1 MERFA
6 SSISLAGRARTSKS
20 RTAIHIGWAA
30 VFCLAAGPAPSQ
42 PYKSVD
48 GLPFYH
54 VQPLYSA
61 RADVN
66 RFLEQATFGPSEAL
80 IAHVQAVGLDG
91 YLQEQFAA
99 PASTYP
105 SLPEQPASASAGCPT
120 GAPPACLR
128 DKYTMFPL
136 QVQFFKNALSGEDQL
151 RQRVALALHQILVV
165 SGVKVRQP
173 SEVSPYLN
181 MLQQDAFANYRQI
194 LYDLTLNSAMG
205 HYLDMVNNDAPVP
218 NSPISPNENYAREV
232 LQLFSIGVN
241 QLQPDGTVVL
251 DGSGNPIPTYVQD
264 TIEDFAHVFT
274 GWTYAPLGGAPLV
287 KHDPPNFLAPM
298 VLYRN
303 SAGKDTN
310 HDKGVKLLL
319 TYPGSVNSTLPA
331 NQDGNTDL
339 EEALDNI
346 FHHPNVGTF
355 IGKQLIQHL
364 VTSNPSPAYVSRV
377 TAAFDNNGAGVRG
390 DMKAVVRAILM
401 DPEARGSVKTD
412 PGYGHLREP
421 VLFITDVLRAFN
433 ATTDGELAGQA
444 NAMGQDLFNSP
455 SVFSYYP
462 HQYLVP
468 GTTIQGP
475 EYGIQSSSTAEAR
488 LNFVN
493 ALTSAGVKTNDG
505 GTTIDLTP
513 LQQFA
518 ASPSL
523 LVGELNTLLLH
534 GAMSPQMEADVT
546 SAVSA
551 VPSTNAPLRV
561 QTAVYLVAGSS
572 QYQVER

>member
-1 MERFA
+1 
-6 SSISLAGRARTSKS
+6 
-20 RTAIHIGWAA
+20 
-30 VFCLAAGPAPSQ
+30 
-42 PYKSVD
+42 
-48 GLPFYH
+48 
-54 VQPLYSA
+54 
-61 RADVN
+61 
-66 RFLEQATFGPSEAL
+66 
-80 IAHVQAVGLDG
+80 
-91 YLQEQFAA
+91 
-99 PASTYP
+99 
-105 SLPEQPASASAGCPT
+105 
-120 GAPPACLR
+120 
-128 DKYTMFPL
+128 
-136 QVQFFKNALSGEDQL
+136 
-151 RQRVALALHQILVV
+151 
-165 SGVKVRQP
+165 
-173 SEVSPYLN
+173 
-181 MLQQDAFANYRQI
+181 
-194 LYDLTLNSAMG
+194 
-205 HYLDMVNNDAPVP
+205 
-218 NSPISPNENYAREV
+218 
-232 LQLFSIGVN
+232 
-241 QLQPDGTVVL
+241 
-251 DGSGNPIPTYVQD
+251 
-264 TIEDFAHVFT
+264 
-274 GWTYAPLGGAPLV
+274 
-287 KHDPPNFLAPM
+287 
-298 VLYRN
+298 
-303 SAGKDTN
+303 
-310 HDKGVKLLL
+310 
-319 TYPGSVNSTLPA
+319 
-331 NQDGNTDL
+331 
-339 EEALDNI
+339 
-346 FHHPNVGTF
+346 
-355 IGKQLIQHL
+355 
-364 VTSNPSPAYVSRV
+364 
-377 TAAFDNNGAGVRG
+377 
-390 DMKAVVRAILM
+390 MKAVVRAILM

-412 PGYGHLREP
+412 PRYGHLREP

-523 LVGELNTLLLH
+523 LVGELNALLLH